1 MTKKKIWQIAG
12 ISFLCV
18 CILAVG
24 VLGVVFGM
32 NHTSEPVNLATAD
45 TQEEIIECEMTY
57 SNGIELFMS
66 SAPVVNGDTLEQTIT
81 ATVLPVNVINKEV
94 YWSITWLNAEEEF
107 ETNNDISNYLTIS
120 ATGDG
125 STTAKIVVH
134 QAFAGHTAL
143 VVCRTRRGGY
153 SATCLVNYVG
163 IPSSIT
169 IDTSELIDG
178 NILENTS
185 LMLDINLDNIF
196 HNVTDEY
203 LNRCANFSVTIIP
216 HGSFTAKINHLD
228 LNNLPLDSAREI
240 TVNLED
246 VADVISLSA
255 KVETGKLVITSTGSV
270 ASYHIDKIV
279 DVSGTGLSNYR
290 EIISYLSGEENCYWD
305 VVVTDAYSGISVT
318 IQISVRSDI
327 EGVELTSDEL
337 LF

>member
-45 TQEEIIECEMTY
+45 TQDEIIECEMTY

-81 ATVLPVNVINKEV
+81 ATVLPVNAINKEV
-94 YWSITWLNAEEEF
+94 DWSISWLNAEEEF

-120 ATGDG
+120 ATSDG

-143 VVCRTRRGGY
+143 VVCRTRRGGF

-178 NILENTS
+178 SILENTS

-203 LNRCANFSVTIIP
+203 FNRCANFSVTIIP
-216 HGSFTAKINHLD
+216 HGSFTAKHVYVNSMVNSTNYVTINLSD
-228 LNNLPLDSAREI
+228 
-240 TVNLED
+240 VED
-246 VADVISLSA
+246 ISSLSA
-255 KVETGKLVITSTGSV
+255 KVEDGKLVVTSTGSV
-270 ASYHIDKIV
+270 TSYYINNSVV
-279 DVSGTGLSNYR
+279 DEGGTGLGGVTD
-290 EIISYLSGEENCYWD
+290 IISYFSGAENCYWD
-305 VVVTDAYSGISVT
+305 VVVTDACSGISVT

-327 EGVELTSDEL
+327 EGVELASDEL